1 MKNMRTF
8 NFLALFGLMAVLAS
22 CGSSGS
28 ITKRYHSRGYQ
39 ISLDWLK
46 KTHNVSSAPALM
58 QPATKQ
64 PGLMQPALKQPAPIQ
79 PAQVKANPAH
89 ELPANQLGSKGMSV
103 STLSGNPEPPK
114 ACKAEIKAELAK
126 VKTAVKSSAAEFKT
140 VVHSGLAST
149 GPLVAGI
156 KPALEDAK
164 PELKKAAAKVESVA
178 KKVKMSDD
186 MQIIAAIVALFLP
199 FLGVYLYEGSI
210 TTHFWIA
217 LLLWILGILPGIV
230 YAWLV
235 IFGVIG

>member
-46 KTHNVSSAPALM
+46 KPHNVTSAPALM
-58 QPATKQ
+58 QPA
-64 PGLMQPALKQPAPIQ
+64 PALAP
-79 PAQVKANPAH
+79 PAH
-89 ELPANQLGSKGMSV
+89 VLPADHLGSKGLSV

-126 VKTAVKSSAAEFKT
+126 VKTAVKSSAAELKT
-140 VVHSGLAST
+140 AVQSGIAST
-149 GPLVAGI
+149 GPLAAGI

-178 KKVKMSDD
+178 QKVKMSDD

>member
-46 KTHNVSSAPALM
+46 KPHNVTSAPALM
-58 QPATKQ
+58 QPA
-64 PGLMQPALKQPAPIQ
+64 PALAP
-79 PAQVKANPAH
+79 PAH
-89 ELPANQLGSKGMSV
+89 VLPADHLGSKGLSV

-114 ACKAEIKAELAK
+114 ACKAEIKAEFAK
-126 VKTAVKSSAAEFKT
+126 MKTAVKASAADAKT
-140 VVHSGLAST
+140 AVQSGIAAA
-149 GPLVAGI
+149 GPMIAGI
-156 KPALEDAK
+156 KPALQEVK
-164 PELKKAAAKVESVA
+164 PELKKATEKVEA
-178 KKVKMSDD
+178 AARKVQNSDD
-186 MQIIAAIVALFLP
+186 MQLIAAIVAIFLP
-199 FLGVYLYEGSI
+199 FLGVYLYEGTI

-235 IFGVIG
+235 IFNVIG